1 MGATPSFVILLASFF
16 SNRQAVIPME
26 TSDSYSKAVLLTAW
40 HHSRALLQSRLS
52 TSIVAAISLVFGAIA
67 QWQLNG
73 LAADT
78 HSLIGGAICSIATA
92 LALFAA
98 KFLWHLILAPFEII
112 QNEIRPVL
120 QNAGIF
126 GVPRPPN
133 YDIWKHRKSY
143 NPSEFAA
150 LLVGLGPGSS
160 QTVDYLSMLNL
171 VLEDLRGGGLK
182 YSMPPGSSPTTSPG
196 YIPDTSVIIAKNDV
210 LTRASAH
217 SFDKAIKPLQ

>member
-1 MGATPSFVILLASFF
+1 
-16 SNRQAVIPME
+16 ME

-40 HHSRALLQSRLS
+40 YHSRAILQSRLGA
-52 TSIVAAISLVFGAIA
+52 SIVAAISLVVGAIV

-73 LAADT
+73 LAADI
-78 HSLIGGAICSIATA
+78 HSLIGGAICSIGTA
-92 LALFAA
+92 VALFAA

-133 YDIWKHRKSY
+133 YDIWRHRRSY
-143 NPSEFAA
+143 NPAEFAA
-150 LLVGLGPGSS
+150 LLVGLGPGSA
-160 QTVDYLSMLNL
+160 QTVDYVSMLNL

-182 YSMPPGSSPTTSPG
+182 FSMPPGAAPPVSPG
-196 YIPDTSVIIAKNDV
+196 YIPDISVIIAKEDA
-210 LTRASAH
+210 LAWADARG
-217 SFDKAIKPLQ
+217 FDAATKPLR